1 MRFMVPSP
9 FSIALAACI
18 CFFAVFVDIVDSAIT
33 MSAWGCTG
41 SGFQLTGCARCTGW
55 QSSQPWPG
63 WSGWWYRGDRGH
75 AIGIVGIWS
84 QIITNNANSSGSSR
98 FQLVKELCHQV
109 GQVGQVR
116 VVRFYESDESVR
128 GVGLSL
134 FPSSSSLPLLLAS
147 TPRHPRC
154 PRDASG

>member
-18 CFFAVFVDIVDSAIT
+18 CFFCSVCGHCGFGNNHERMRLHWQWFPTHRMRKMRRMAIIAT
-33 MSAWGCTG
+33 M
-41 SGFQLTGCARCTGW
+41 ARVIGVMVQRRQRPC
-55 QSSQPWPG
+55 
-63 WSGWWYRGDRGH
+63 YRDRRDM
-75 AIGIVGIWS
+75 V
-84 QIITNNANSSGSSR
+84 TNNANSSGSSR
-98 FQLVKELCHQV
+98 FQLVKELYHQV
-109 GQVGQVR
+109 GQVDQVR